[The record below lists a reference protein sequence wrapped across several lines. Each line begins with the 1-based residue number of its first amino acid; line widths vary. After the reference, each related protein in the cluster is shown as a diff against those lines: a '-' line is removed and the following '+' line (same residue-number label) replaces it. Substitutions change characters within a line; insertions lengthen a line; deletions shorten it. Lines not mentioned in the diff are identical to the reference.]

1 MNPADL
7 TQTLE
12 ALTAFAKVID
22 ALGIPGIVAL
32 VVSGPLL
39 MLCSLYLV
47 EFRRNQGMTTMV
59 DDIRTETRTLLDSY
73 RADTQNVLR
82 QLGENQKKT
91 DQYYRD
97 NVELVK
103 GYGMISRNQQDVII
117 GNTRAI
123 ERLITM
129 IEERRKHP

>member
-1 MNPADL
+1 MNPSDL
-7 TQTLE
+7 AQTLE

-22 ALGIPGIVAL
+22 ALGIPGIVGL

-39 MLCSLYLV
+39 MLCSLYLI
-47 EFRRNQGMTTMV
+47 EYRRSQGAAKMV
-59 DDIRTETRTLLDSY
+59 DDIRTETRTLLESY
-73 RADTQNVLR
+73 RIDTQNILR

-103 GYGMISRNQQDVII
+103 GYNLIARNQQDVII

-129 IEERRKHP
+129 LEERRKPL